1 MSRKIEELIYLMAHD
16 EWDLNKDERDAIKA
30 IIAERDG
37 LSLECDRWQY
47 AQDKL
52 KEIVTLEELKNKQLK
67 AENERLRNAL
77 EQYADRGNWDNRG
90 GWDNC
95 FFNIRDE
102 GPDIAREALGETK

>member
-16 EWDLNKDERDAIKA
+16 EWDLNKDERDAIKM
-30 IIAERDG
+30 IISERD
-37 LSLECDRWQY
+37 
-47 AQDKL
+47 A
-52 KEIVTLEELKNKQLK
+52 LK